1 MVQAVAVAIAGG
13 LRVDNRAKVPLSP
26 TYAGILARAAFR
38 AAQQICPGFGGP
50 KTAQYRSRLKMA
62 LTDTLDLDVSGYVS
76 KSRIGADVIKAIDI
90 ILNGG

>member
-1 MVQAVAVAIAGG
+1 MGENAIEMVQAVAVAIAGG

-50 KTAQYRSRLKMA
+50 KQPST
-62 LTDTLDLDVSGYVS
+62 VPG
-76 KSRIGADVIKAIDI
+76 
-90 ILNGG
+90 